1 MGKKLGVIGYGWMGQ
16 LLGRVAAEHPGVDLV
31 SIADPAGYVER
42 SAIGT
47 RLFRSPDELGARLY
61 PDYNEMFSKETLDAV
76 IIATPEPLHLNPV
89 IKAVD
94 AGCHV
99 FLEKPIAR
107 TLEEADRI
115 ISACKQAKRKL
126 MIGYLLRFEPA
137 YIAIRKAI
145 EAGEIGAFKVAY
157 ARRNGTIDEARRLGG
172 RTSVTNYIAVH
183 DIDQILSYNPEVPVA
198 SVYARAVR
206 GRVQE
211 ELGTWDFSWMMF
223 EFGDGSLGV
232 VETGWGLPENAWG
245 DAKMHVIG
253 TKGHYALDFVP
264 MNVMAVNPSGWN
276 FPITRLW
283 NEVEGRL
290 VGAVQTEIAHFVECL
305 KTGREPCVGGIE
317 GRRSLEVAIAAERSI
332 EENRKLELPLH
343 Q

>member
-1 MGKKLGVIGYGWMGQ
+1 MSKKLGVIGYGWMGQ
-16 LLGRVAAEHPGVDLV
+16 LLGRVAAELPNVEV
-31 SIADPAGYVER
+31 AAIADPAGYVER
-42 SAIGT
+42 SAVGL

-61 PDYNEMFSKETLDAV
+61 LDYNEMLSKETLDAV
-76 IIATPEPLHLNPV
+76 IIATPEPLHVDPV

-94 AGCHV
+94 AGCHI

-115 ISACKQAKRKL
+115 ISTCEQAKRKL
-126 MIGYLLRFEPA
+126 MIGYILRFEPA

-145 EAGEIGAFKVAY
+145 EDGQIGTFRVAY

-183 DIDQILSYNPEVPVA
+183 DIDQILSYNPGVPVT

-206 GRVQE
+206 GLVQE
-211 ELGTWDFSWMMF
+211 ELSTWDFSWMMF
-223 EFGDGSLGV
+223 EFEDGGLGV
-232 VETGWGLPENAWG
+232 AETGWGLPENAWG

-264 MNVMAVNPSGWN
+264 MNVMAVNPSGWT

-290 VGAVQTEIAHFVECL
+290 VGAVQTEMAHFVECL
-305 KTGREPCVGGIE
+305 ETGREPCVGGTD
-317 GRRSLEVAIAAERSI
+317 GKRSLEVAIAAEKSI
-332 EENRKLELPLH
+332 DENRKVALPL